1 MQQDFHYY
9 ATAVLARAAG
19 FPEAEALTIAYAAQY
34 VDDAQDGRDI
44 LVGNRQFSP
53 LSTAND
59 FGRYLDSKNQE
70 VWLKVYLP
78 FHFLPPG
85 PIASDQDDFITQP
98 LGKLSEP
105 LLQSVA
111 RETDADPVFRLVRL
125 GVALHTIADT
135 WAHQA
140 FSGRWNPENDV
151 LELDSINQSDSL
163 LDVMQEAWRD
173 LTGHAI
179 AAIPLRVA
187 HFQAQFWPDYPFLA
201 WRARFAAPG
210 AGGRGHLRD
219 NPREYLA
226 AARYVHQVLGYWPK
240 PNGGRVTAWTDLAPT
255 LKPILALAKVDRQ
268 ARCMA
273 WQHSFGH
280 LFPEHGGL
288 PDYDRHAW
296 EVAALD
302 EPLKQTP
309 FSDLAATLGNRPSYR
324 GRADFADSLWVK
336 FHRAAAAQRQWLAGQ
351 VSF

>member
-1 MQQDFHYY
+1 MQRDFHYY

-19 FPEAEALTIAYAAQY
+19 FGEDEALTIAYAAQY

-44 LVGNRQFSP
+44 LVGGRNFSP

-59 FGRYLDSKNQE
+59 FGRYLDSKNRD
-70 VWLKVYLP
+70 VWLKVYIP

-85 PIASDQDDFITQP
+85 PISSEQDDFITKP

-105 LLQSVA
+105 LLQNVA
-111 RETDADPVFRLVRL
+111 QETDSDPVYLLVRL

-140 FSGRWNPENDV
+140 FSGRWNQENDV
-151 LELDSINQSDSL
+151 KELHSINETHGLMDA
-163 LDVMQEAWRD
+163 MKEAWRD
-173 LTGHAI
+173 LTGHGF
-179 AAIPLRVA
+179 AAIPMHVA
-187 HFQAQFWPDYPFLA
+187 HFQAEFWPDYPFLS

-240 PNGGRVTAWTDLAPT
+240 ATGKRVIPWTDLAPT
-255 LKPILALAKVDRQ
+255 IKPLLSLVKVDRQ
-268 ARCMA
+268 ARCEV
-273 WQHSFGH
+273 WQSSFGY
-280 LFPEHGGL
+280 LFSQHGGL
-288 PDYDRHAW
+288 PDYEPTAW
-296 EVAALD
+296 EEKALGK
-302 EPLKQTP
+302 PLQQTP
-309 FSDLAATLGNRPSYR
+309 FSDLAEALGSRPSYP
-324 GRADFADSLWVK
+324 GRPGFADSLWVK

-351 VSF
+351 VRF